1 MDESAENHDTAMVIT
16 ASAGVN
22 TPTSGSLLPSS
33 GSLPMVTLP
42 EDGVLDGSASRVLP
56 RPPAAPAGRS
66 YRRKDSMILMHS
78 AAQAEE
84 LASAD
89 ATTTKTLDDI
99 EALLASLKSPSLA
112 VSAPSAPSTPKPQDT
127 PAVLS
132 PKVVVKSRF
141 MDYNNAAA
149 EEVGAGPRFRGKV
162 RRHSSCTSFLNS
174 SGATAFDRVEPGG
187 SLSSAE
193 GGGCLSRDS
202 LDSPL
207 LSPRVDPTRPAG
219 SLAVVRHS
227 QSSITVSGGAV
238 CGAAGPAAAALSGH
252 SFSSR
257 GKPLSPTK
265 PVQQQQQFRQGMGGG
280 MARPPPRRNA
290 SCCSLLPSQAT
301 TLMSRASSI
310 KATPAV
316 SSGPLQVLGACNND
330 DGDSDDDGAG
340 MRLSP
345 EASGA
350 SFSSSAAAARH
361 GSIFL
366 PGSVGVA
373 AAAVP
378 GRSLSD
384 MKQLSVSFF
393 KNALAGRRASST
405 NLGELLLPQRALSM
419 VQLPSIGV
427 SKYAAQPCTNRTP
440 R

>member
-1 MDESAENHDTAMVIT
+1 MEESTENHDKAMALTAVI
-16 ASAGVN
+16 N
-22 TPTSGSLLPSS
+22 TVPSPTSGSLLPPS
-33 GSLPMVTLP
+33 GSLPMVALP

-56 RPPAAPAGRS
+56 RPPVAPAGRS
-66 YRRKDSMILMHS
+66 YRRKDSMMLMHS

-174 SGATAFDRVEPGG
+174 SGATAFDRVEPG
-187 SLSSAE
+187 SPLSAAE

-207 LSPRVDPTRPAG
+207 LSPRVDPARPAG

-227 QSSITVSGGAV
+227 RSSHTSGGDSCAA
-238 CGAAGPAAAALSGH
+238 GAAAMALSGH

-265 PVQQQQQFRQGMGGG
+265 PVQQQQQLRQGMGGG

-419 VQLPSIGV
+419 VQLPSIGI
-427 SKYAAQPCTNRTP
+427 SKYAAQPCTNCTP